1 MKNLKF
7 TKKLTALLVAFA
19 MFVPMM
25 ASSVVAGAQWT
36 PDATTNIF
44 IVATETA
51 QANYSK
57 LEQYAKL
64 FYSEIN
70 AVGGNGVAH
79 GIAYGP
85 DGQMGENDI
94 VLNLD
99 PEAYASLGDQGFNVK
114 VGNNG
119 ITVNA
124 KDLQGIFNGFRYV
137 TKAYKLGSGLA
148 VNSEITDA
156 PETKERAFFLDCGR
170 KYYSPE
176 WIKDLIEEISWAG
189 MNALYLHFSEEMG
202 LRLEVK
208 SEKLSWLEAG
218 SASFLCIEDKADSRV
233 VDEDQDKFLTQA
245 QMADIVAYANKYN
258 VEIIPSL
265 DSPGHMNYLVMKYNE
280 YHNTDIGN
288 YFHYNGKTSIVKGSG
303 SYLQGNYSRGIDISN
318 DKAVEF
324 AKDLYTEFGTF
335 FRSLGCTK
343 FDIGGDELLGWG
355 GAVVS
360 TDDVPRWKQ
369 LDHWKEAAKTKTG
382 NNSAVAYDLF
392 VLYMNDIYDLM
403 TDLGYTS
410 VRMWNDDAYRTAD
423 TGYTGIA
430 QLNEGME
437 ILYWSPTSNNEQ
449 NTVHTY
455 IDAGH
460 NVYNLLNSYN
470 YYVINSSMGAN
481 YEGRSEANIYN
492 YWNAYEFMSYNDS
505 STSQNVTASADKA
518 KVLGSAFC
526 VWCDNP
532 TLRTESEVMSEV
544 KPLLRVQAAKA
555 WSADRTYPDGSGNE
569 VSLTLSEYKARWTSD
584 YPSAL
589 AEAPEVARPVDVTAL
604 SEELDAYNAIM
615 SQNTPY
621 AEESLKAYELAAN
634 KANAVVSS
642 IYSTKEDVDAAT
654 EALKYERENLR
665 SASKISDAIVLSSL
679 AARGTSCAKGLA
691 IVVAISATADVNAI
705 EVFYENGARAMVVLS
720 HVQKTEDGALIS
732 LMVQIDEIGEHTL
745 SFYGLTADGGRSEL
759 ALTLDIVCS

>member
-44 IVATETA
+44 IVATAAA
-51 QANYSK
+51 QAEYSK

-70 AVGGNGVAH
+70 AVGNSGVAQ

-85 DGQMGENDI
+85 DDQAGENDI

-99 PEAYASLGDQGFNVK
+99 PEAYASLEEQGFNIK
-114 VGNNG
+114 VGNDG

-176 WIKDLIEEISWAG
+176 CIKDLIEEISWAG
-189 MNALYLHFSEEMG
+189 MNALYLHFSEDMG
-202 LRLEVK
+202 LRLESK
-208 SEKLSWLEAG
+208 TYPWLAG
-218 SASFLCIEDKADSRV
+218 SDSTLCIAGTINDP
-233 VDEDQDKFLTQA
+233 DEGKYIKQDEMAEIVKYA
-245 QMADIVAYANKYN
+245 QSYN
-258 VEIIPSL
+258 VEIIPSF
-265 DSPGHMNYLVMKYNE
+265 DSPGHMNYAVKKYNE
-280 YHNTDIGN
+280 KFYPNSDYVSTFGIAN
-288 YFHYNGKTSIVKGSG
+288 YLKSGSSVLVVQGSG
-303 SYLQGNYSRGIDISN
+303 TEAAQKKYSRGIN
-318 DKAVEF
+318 LANEEARTF
-324 AKDLYTEFGTF
+324 AKNLYSEYGKF
-335 FRSLGCTK
+335 FYDLGCTK

-355 GAVVS
+355 ASISGAPS
-360 TDDVPRWKQ
+360 GKWNQ
-369 LDHWKEAAKTKTG
+369 LDHWEEYAEKQTG
-382 NNSAVAYDLF
+382 KSAAVAYDAF
-392 VLYMNDIYDLM
+392 ILYMNEIYELM
-403 TDLGYTS
+403 NGLGYKS
-410 VRMWNDDAYRTAD
+410 VRMWNDDAYRTDAGNYISALD
-423 TGYTGIA
+423 KNI
-430 QLNEGME
+430 E
-437 ILYWSPTSNNEQ
+437 ILYWSPGTNSAQ
-449 NTVHTY
+449 YY
-455 IDAGH
+455 INKGH
-460 NVYNLLNSYN
+460 NVYNFLNYHNYYVLKSDVSYEGCNENSIYN
-470 YYVINSSMGAN
+470 YYS
-481 YEGRSEANIYN
+481 
-492 YWNAYEFMSYNDS
+492 AYKL
-505 STSQNVTASADKA
+505 TASLSASTDVTGESQKNV
-518 KVLGSAFC
+518 KGTAFC
-526 VWCDNP
+526 VWCDDPSYQTAN
-532 TLRTESEVMSEV
+532 EVMESV

-555 WSADRTYPDGSGNE
+555 WSADHTYPDGSGNE

-589 AEAPEVARPVDVTAL
+589 AEAPEVTRSVDVTAL
-604 SEELDAYNAIM
+604 SEELDAYNAII

-621 AEESLKAYELAAN
+621 AAESLKAYELAAN

-642 IYSTKEDVDAAT
+642 VYSTKEDVDAAT
-654 EALKYERENLR
+654 EALKYERKNLR
-665 SASKISDAIVLSSL
+665 YASKISDAIVLSSL

-720 HVQKTEDGALIS
+720 HTQKTEDGALIS
-732 LMVQIDEIGEHTL
+732 LMVQIDEIGKHTL
-745 SFYGLTADGGRSEL
+745 SFYGLTADGGRSEA